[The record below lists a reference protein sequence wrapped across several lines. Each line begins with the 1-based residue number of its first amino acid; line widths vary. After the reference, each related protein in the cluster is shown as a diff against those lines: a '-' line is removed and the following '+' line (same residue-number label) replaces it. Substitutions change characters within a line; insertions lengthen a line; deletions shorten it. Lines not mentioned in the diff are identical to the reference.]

1 MTISPLTGTDTV
13 SYIEETTGVRG
24 TAEVVVA
31 VNPDGTAIGGS
42 GGAGSLALAEYNSTP
57 PTLVNGG
64 VDALQLDSRG
74 SLRVTLTQADGTNNP
89 SIAVTSSDGIAVSTV
104 GLTARAFSYDF
115 NGTTWDR
122 KKKPSLTS
130 RLLSAAATTNATSV
144 KASAGDVFHISGYNA
159 NAAARYLK
167 LYNLAVAPTVGT
179 STPIW
184 TEYLAPQAKFTISLP
199 TPMYFGTGIGYA
211 LTTGGADADTGALT
225 AGDILAMTISYA

>member
-1 MTISPLTGTDTV
+1 MAISPLTGTDTV

-42 GGAGSLALAEYNSTP
+42 TGAGSLALAEYNSTA
-57 PTLVNGG
+57 PTLTNGQT
-64 VDALQLDSRG
+64 DALQFDSRG
-74 SLRVTLTQADGTNNP
+74 NLKVTLVSRDGAPSP
-89 SIAVTSSDGIAVSTV
+89 SIASWDSDAVAANTN
-104 GLTARAFSYDF
+104 GLAVRSFPYLF
-115 NGTTWDR
+115 NGTTGDR
-122 KKKPSLTS
+122 QKKPNLTA

-144 KASAGDVFHISGYNA
+144 KASAGDVFQITGYNA

-184 TEYLAPQAKFTISLP
+184 TEYLAPQAKFTITLP
-199 TPMYFGTGIGYA
+199 TPMYFSTGIAYA
-211 LTTGGADADTGALT
+211 LTTGSADADTGALT
-225 AGDILAMTISYA
+225 AGDILAMNIAYA